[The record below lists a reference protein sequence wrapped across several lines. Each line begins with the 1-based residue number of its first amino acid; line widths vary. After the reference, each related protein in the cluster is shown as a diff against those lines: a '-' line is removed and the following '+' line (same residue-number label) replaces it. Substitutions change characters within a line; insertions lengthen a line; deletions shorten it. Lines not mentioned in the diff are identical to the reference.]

1 MSENCE
7 VVLKKMGTPGPVAQ
21 VSDEKIIATGKAMED
36 QGLKVTGWSLRGQ
49 IGAGGSTYLMRK
61 WTEYKEQQGVSKD
74 HVGSNLNEHYLAPEL
89 EDKIKILI
97 GDISKQVDSFAV
109 ASDLLANTNAEK
121 KARSNYENVIND
133 NQELIEQQDIA
144 EALLAEADA
153 SNLNLNE
160 QMDELRSQI
169 SALEKV
175 YLNVKE
181 QLSHEKENSIR
192 LKESLND
199 NTIQFN
205 KVSEE
210 KLQLEKQVVKLEMII
225 ENKESTIIRES
236 DFIQRFEEI
245 QKQLLSRLPL
255 ST

>member
-1 MSENCE
+1 MLENDE
-7 VVLKKMGTPGPVAQ
+7 VVLKKMGTPGPISQLSV
-21 VSDEKIIATGKAMED
+21 ERIIATGKAMEQ
-36 QGLKVTGWSLRGQ
+36 QGINVTGWSLRGQ
-49 IGAGGSTYLMRK
+49 IGEGGAKYLSRK
-61 WTEYKEQQGVSKD
+61 WTEYKEQQGVSTD
-74 HVGSNLNEHYLAPEL
+74 HVGSNLNEHYLAPAL

-109 ASDLLANTNAEK
+109 ESDLLANTNAEK
-121 KARSNYENVIND
+121 KARSNYENVISD

-153 SNLNLNE
+153 SNFNLNE

-175 YLNVKE
+175 YLKVKE

-199 NTIQFN
+199 NSIQFKN
-205 KVSEE
+205 VSDE
-210 KLQLEKQVVKLEMII
+210 KLQLERQVVKLEMII